1 MVITERINLTK
12 KSITVWNNYPSS
24 HACDNKS
31 IGKRTWVLLTCVSVS
46 FNDFDRP
53 LEQLCRAA
61 HERVVREVL
70 KAAQGDERVYRL
82 CDVRPV
88 LSERLR
94 RHNSL
99 NVAVVL
105 QENQQAF
112 PSLVGYAQPFRRYR
126 RNVRALRIH

>member
-1 MVITERINLTK
+1 MVITARINLTK

-24 HACDNKS
+24 RTCDNKS

-46 FNDFDRP
+46 FDDFDCS
-53 LEQLCRAA
+53 LEQLFRAA
-61 HERVVREVL
+61 HERVVRKVF

-88 LSERLR
+88 LSKRLR
-94 RHNSL
+94 RHNAL
-99 NVAVVL
+99 DVAVVL
-105 QENQQAF
+105 QKNQQAF
-112 PSLVGYAQPFRRYR
+112 PSLMGYSQPFRRYR